1 MQDNKNLKNTILELI
16 KEKDELEEK
25 VETLEL
31 LEEEATQNAEQMQI
45 ELKLLKS

>member
-31 LEEEATQNAEQMQI
+31 LEEEATQNSEQM
-45 ELKLLKS
+45 

>member
-1 MQDNKNLKNTILELI
+1 MIDQLMQDNKNLKNTILELI

-31 LEEEATQNAEQMQI
+31 LEEEAT
-45 ELKLLKS
+45 

>member
-16 KEKDELEEK
+16 KEKDEFEEK

-31 LEEEATQNAEQMQI
+31 LEEEATQNAD
-45 ELKLLKS
+45 

>member
-1 MQDNKNLKNTILELI
+1 MIDQLMQDNKNLKNTILELI

-31 LEEEATQNAEQMQI
+31 LEEEATQNAD
-45 ELKLLKS
+45 

>member
-31 LEEEATQNAEQMQI
+31 LEEEATQNAD
-45 ELKLLKS
+45 

>member
-1 MQDNKNLKNTILELI
+1 VIDQLMQDNKNLKNTILELI

-31 LEEEATQNAEQMQI
+31 LEEEATQNAD
-45 ELKLLKS
+45 